1 MADAASIPLSYS
13 MAVLALIHTARL
25 GKNETV
31 LIHTAAGAV
40 GQACVVIARHLG
52 ARIFATAGTPAKRA
66 FLHETFGI
74 PENHIFPSRTPGF
87 RDAILAATSGKG
99 VDVIVNSLGGDL
111 LAETWGLAAP
121 FGLFIEIS
129 KKDAFHNNY
138 LPMRPFDSNV
148 TFSGVNLRDLFEYR
162 PETLR
167 EIFSKVVS
175 LVQSRVAVP
184 IKTVTVLPISQFP
197 AALRKLKSGEHMGK
211 IAVTLGQDDN
221 VLAESSLQPT
231 EVALKPNATYLITG
245 GTRGIGLNLGSW
257 MIEHGAR
264 NIVLLGRSG
273 STGTQVQSLLRQF
286 EGTDVTVRALA
297 CDVGSRSQLEDVM
310 KSITD
315 LPPVRGV
322 VHSALLLSV
331 SAYLMVQCHVQQF
344 IMLTCHA
351 RTNSSR
357 MPHSKTGRPSVSL
370 VSTLPGTCT
379 SCSPRT
385 WTSSLASVPS
395 WGIRETPGKQS
406 TPAPPS
412 FTTSSP
418 STADRSACTP
428 LPSPCQ

>member
-1 MADAASIPLSYS
+1 M
-13 MAVLALIHTARL
+13 
-25 GKNETV
+25 
-31 LIHTAAGAV
+31 
-40 GQACVVIARHLG
+40 
-52 ARIFATAGTPAKRA
+52 
-66 FLHETFGI
+66 
-74 PENHIFPSRTPGF
+74 
-87 RDAILAATSGKG
+87 
-99 VDVIVNSLGGDL
+99 
-111 LAETWGLAAP
+111 
-121 FGLFIEIS
+121 
-129 KKDAFHNNY
+129 
-138 LPMRPFDSNV
+138 PFDSNA
-148 TFSGVNLRDLFEYR
+148 TFSGVDLRDLFEHR

-197 AALRKLKSGEHMGK
+197 AALRKLKSSEHIGK
-211 IAVTLGQDDN
+211 IVVTLGQNDN

-331 SAYLMVQCHVQQF
+331 STYLMVRCHVQQF

-385 WTSSLASVPS
+385 WTSSLVSV
-395 WGIRETPGKQS
+395 
-406 TPAPPS
+406 S
-412 FTTSSP
+412 F
-418 STADRSACTP
+418 
-428 LPSPCQ
+428 